1 MPGGETEMKRLM
13 VVALYKGI
21 SEYYCEYL
29 KDIFGNSIIVEN
41 YYIENNPGNF
51 DFDGDLIV
59 TSSNILYDHIKQL
72 NKNQVETIVMRRT
85 FTREGLDKLR
95 GINNEKEILF
105 VSNFHEIAVECVSKL
120 YELGIKNLK
129 LIPYNTYSRYEEE
142 FSNIKTAVIA
152 GKTERIPSF
161 IQEII
166 DIGDRVMDLST
177 IADIGAMLKL
187 PSVHLYKILEH
198 YKRKLAYTDYGINQM
213 LTDSGDIQQQLQTIL
228 KFTND
233 SIVAVDLAGYISE
246 YNEASERSFSLKKEE
261 VLGRNIGE
269 VFPEIHIRDILSG
282 KKSVTNEMVT
292 INHVSYVIN
301 KYGIYSS
308 EGILAGVVILGQKY
322 MEMENE
328 RNKLRSKLIPKG
340 HITKYNMS
348 DILGN
353 SSAIKTAKKT
363 AVKMARSSSTVL
375 ITGESGTGKEVFAQ
389 VIHNESDRKDAPFI
403 AVNCSALAPSLLES
417 ELFGY
422 EEGAFTGAKK
432 GGKLGLFELADKGT
446 IFLDEIGELPY
457 VLQAKL
463 LRVLMERE
471 IMRIGGVEV
480 IKIDVRVIAATNKN
494 LLQLVEEGQ
503 FREDLYYR
511 INVLPLMLPPLRE
524 RKEDVAILATAF
536 LAEFGEEKKL
546 APKILKYLTAYHWP
560 GNVRELHNC
569 IEYMY
574 QLSDER
580 ISVLD
585 IPQGIRNFKMKEVP
599 AFHLSETERRVLVAV
614 EKINEKGQPA
624 GRKNVREFLLTNGT
638 RMAEQ
643 EVRFIIKTLAEQGLV
658 QVHQGRLG
666 TKITGEGLRV
676 LRKNSVTHFSR

>member
-1 MPGGETEMKRLM
+1 MEMKRLM

-246 YNEASERSFSLKKEE
+246 YNDASERSFSLKKEE

>member
-1 MPGGETEMKRLM
+1 M
-13 VVALYKGI
+13 
-21 SEYYCEYL
+21 
-29 KDIFGNSIIVEN
+29 
-41 YYIENNPGNF
+41 
-51 DFDGDLIV
+51 
-59 TSSNILYDHIKQL
+59 
-72 NKNQVETIVMRRT
+72 
-85 FTREGLDKLR
+85 
-95 GINNEKEILF
+95 
-105 VSNFHEIAVECVSKL
+105 
-120 YELGIKNLK
+120 
-129 LIPYNTYSRYEEE
+129 
-142 FSNIKTAVIA
+142 
-152 GKTERIPSF
+152 
-161 IQEII
+161 
-166 DIGDRVMDLST
+166 
-177 IADIGAMLKL
+177 
-187 PSVHLYKILEH
+187 
-198 YKRKLAYTDYGINQM
+198 
-213 LTDSGDIQQQLQTIL
+213 
-228 KFTND
+228 
-233 SIVAVDLAGYISE
+233 
-246 YNEASERSFSLKKEE
+246 
-261 VLGRNIGE
+261 
-269 VFPEIHIRDILSG
+269 
-282 KKSVTNEMVT
+282 
-292 INHVSYVIN
+292 
-301 KYGIYSS
+301 
-308 EGILAGVVILGQKY
+308 
-322 MEMENE
+322 
-328 RNKLRSKLIPKG
+328 
-340 HITKYNMS
+340 
-348 DILGN
+348 
-353 SSAIKTAKKT
+353 
-363 AVKMARSSSTVL
+363 
-375 ITGESGTGKEVFAQ
+375 
-389 VIHNESDRKDAPFI
+389 IHNESDRKDAPFI

>member
-1 MPGGETEMKRLM
+1 MEMKRLM

>member
-1 MPGGETEMKRLM
+1 MEMKRLM

-187 PSVHLYKILEH
+187 PGVHLYKILEH

-261 VLGRNIGE
+261 VLGRNIRE

-503 FREDLYYR
+503 FLEDLYYR

>member
-1 MPGGETEMKRLM
+1 MEMKRLM

-187 PSVHLYKILEH
+187 PGVHLYKILEH

-261 VLGRNIGE
+261 VLGRNIRE

>member
-1 MPGGETEMKRLM
+1 MEMKRLM

-187 PSVHLYKILEH
+187 PGVHLYKILEH

-261 VLGRNIGE
+261 VLGRNIRE

-422 EEGAFTGAKK
+422 EEGAFTGAQK

-494 LLQLVEEGQ
+494 LLKLVEEGQ

>member
-1 MPGGETEMKRLM
+1 MEMKRLM

-187 PSVHLYKILEH
+187 PGVHLYKILEH

-261 VLGRNIGE
+261 VLGRNIRE
-269 VFPEIHIRDILSG
+269 VFNEIHILDILSG